1 MPRKK
6 PEKEHDSAFATLTPS
21 TPAEMY
27 NSLTPWLQ
35 KKGCILRFDYSAKL
49 QSYHSLYTW
58 GDPTPIKGIKFPNG
72 FSVAMPADEDYLQGI
87 QKTLLGIASGQDGDG
102 LTAEEAEFS
111 LPLVIYRQGRA
122 SDIVDHVLG
131 LQTLKARYHKKVG
144 GGLYEQGI
152 AFKPETTLG
161 KNTGSS
167 PIFAYIPEK
176 SWFKEEIQDLKFE
189 DIVKIFPKYEANMI
203 KLILGRAVVGRSG
216 TVHPG
221 TGEVI
226 NHGFRKAGV
235 VIGEPGVGKT
245 ITLNGV
251 LDAMKYLGY
260 EVTAMGDFGSRFN
273 QGEIITSHLA
283 YNDDLTT
290 EGLKSMLTAHSFK
303 SVVTGGTERVENKGT
318 DAVEVVA
325 NTVIL
330 ANCNEWKPELTYDLD
345 SGAISRLAPIATY
358 RLYELEE
365 MSEEAGHD
373 LHPAAHI
380 RFLCQKYDVDAR
392 TLYIKLLRDCADFFM
407 DHCQGEQGEDVHFY
421 SEALLPYMRIQ
432 MHKAALESFLRFML
446 LAYAIRNRQG
456 KGTWLPELTLN
467 SFEDAYEATRF
478 LMIDK
483 RADGLRTLMK
493 QDWEYNNRPQRHP
506 YWAQRKVLITSV
518 DKAWAALQE
527 SKSSKDVAL
536 SVEMVLDVLRLRDGF
551 NMGKKM
557 PYVVRT
563 WESVKGECKK
573 IYALAD
579 RLINQIEEEDRM
591 AVCNPRTVCDSQ
603 WLYDPDYDPK
613 NVGGGITANCDNQ

>member
-6 PEKEHDSAFATLTPS
+6 SEKEHDSAFATLTPS

-27 NSLTPWLQ
+27 NNLTPWLQ

-49 QSYHSLYTW
+49 QSFHSLYTW

-72 FSVAMPADEDYLQGI
+72 FSTAMPADEDYLQGI

-102 LTAEEAEFS
+102 LTAEEAEFA

-131 LQTLKARYHKKVG
+131 LQTLKARYHKKIG

-152 AFKPETTLG
+152 AFKPGSTLG
-161 KNTGSS
+161 SPASSS
-167 PIFAYIPEK
+167 PIFAYLPEK
-176 SWFKEEIQDLKFE
+176 KWFEKEIQDLKFE
-189 DIVKIFPKYEANMI
+189 DIVKIFPEYEAKMM

-221 TGEVI
+221 SAEVI
-226 NHGFRKAGV
+226 HHGFRKAGV

-373 LHPAAHI
+373 VHPASHI
-380 RFLCQKYDVDAR
+380 RWLCKKYNVEPR
-392 TLYIKLLRDCADFFM
+392 TLYILLLRDCADFFM
-407 DHCQGEQGEDVHFY
+407 EHCKGEQGEDIHFY
-421 SEALLPYMRIQ
+421 SEALLPYMRVQ

-446 LAYAIRNRQG
+446 LAYAIRKRAA

-483 RADGLRTLMK
+483 RADNLRSLMK
-493 QDWEYNNRPQRHP
+493 QDWEYNNRPSRHP

-527 SKSSKDVAL
+527 SKASKDVAL

-579 RLINQIEEEDRM
+579 TLISQIPAEEAE
-591 AVCNPRTVCDSQ
+591 AVCNSMTVCDSQ

-613 NVGGGITANCDNQ
+613 KVGPVTK

>member
-6 PEKEHDSAFATLTPS
+6 NEKEHDSAFATLTPS

-27 NSLTPWLQ
+27 NNLTPWLQ

-58 GDPTPIKGIKFPNG
+58 GDPSKIKGISFPNG

-87 QKTLLGIASGQDGDG
+87 QKAILGIASGQDGDG
-102 LTAEEAEFS
+102 LTAEEAEFA

-152 AFKPETTLG
+152 AFKPGTTLG
-161 KNTGSS
+161 IDTCSS
-167 PIFAYIPEK
+167 PIFAYVPEK
-176 SWFKEEIQDLKFE
+176 SWFKDEIQELGFE
-189 DIVKIFPKYEANMI
+189 DIVKIFPHYEAQMI

-216 TVHPG
+216 SVHPG
-221 TGEVI
+221 TKEVI
-226 NHGFRKAGV
+226 HHGFRKAGV

-365 MSEEAGHD
+365 MSDEVGHD

-380 RFLCQKYDVDAR
+380 RWLCEKYNVEPR
-392 TLYIKLLRDCADFFM
+392 TLYIRLLRDCADFFLEK
-407 DHCQGEQGEDVHFY
+407 CKGEEGEDVHFY
-421 SEALLPYMRIQ
+421 SEALLPYMRVQ

-446 LAYAIRNRQG
+446 LAFAIRKRKA
-456 KGTWLPELTLN
+456 KGEWLPELTLN
-467 SFEDAYEATRF
+467 SFEDTYEATRF

-483 RADGLRTLMK
+483 RADRLRTLMK
-493 QDWEYNNRPQRHP
+493 QDWEYNNRPARHP
-506 YWAQRKVLITSV
+506 YWAQRKLLITSV

-563 WESVKGECKK
+563 WESVKGEVKK

-579 RLINQIEEEDRM
+579 NLVNQLTDEEK
-591 AVCNPRTVCDSQ
+591 AGVFNTSSHCDSN

-613 NVGGGITANCDNQ
+613 TVGPVTK

>member
-6 PEKEHDSAFATLTPS
+6 NDKEHDSAFATLTPS

-27 NSLTPWLQ
+27 NNLTPWLQ
-35 KKGCILRFDYSAKL
+35 KKGCILRFDYGAKL

-58 GDPTPIKGIKFPNG
+58 GDPTPIKGIEFPNG

-87 QKTLLGIASGQDGDG
+87 QKTILGIASGQDGDG
-102 LTAEEAEFS
+102 LTAEEAEFA

-131 LQTLKARYHKKVG
+131 LQTLKARYHKKIG

-152 AFKPETTLG
+152 AFKPATTLG
-161 KNTGSS
+161 KDTCSS

-176 SWFKEEIQDLKFE
+176 EWFKPEIQDLTFE
-189 DIVKIFPKYEANMI
+189 DIVKIFPHYEAQMI

-226 NHGFRKAGV
+226 HHGFRKAGV

-365 MSEEAGHD
+365 ISDEAGHD
-373 LHPAAHI
+373 LHPASHI
-380 RFLCQKYDVDAR
+380 RWLCEKYDVEPR
-392 TLYIKLLRDCADFFM
+392 TLYIKLLRDCADFFL
-407 DHCQGEQGEDVHFY
+407 DHCKGDHGEDVHFY

-446 LAYAIRNRQG
+446 LAFAIRKRKA
-456 KGTWLPELTLN
+456 KGEWLPELTLN

-483 RADGLRTLMK
+483 RADRLRTLMK
-493 QDWEYNNRPQRHP
+493 QDWEYNNRPSRHP

-563 WESVKGECKK
+563 WESVKGEVKK

-579 RLINQIEEEDRM
+579 NLINQLTEDEQRDIFN
-591 AVCNPRTVCDSQ
+591 CGSHCDSN

-613 NVGGGITANCDNQ
+613 TVGPVTN

>member
-6 PEKEHDSAFATLTPS
+6 NEKEHDSAFATLTPS

-27 NSLTPWLQ
+27 NNLTPWLQ

-58 GDPTPIKGIKFPNG
+58 GDPTPIKGIDFPNG
-72 FSVAMPADEDYLQGI
+72 FSTAMPADEDYLQGI

-102 LTAEEAEFS
+102 LTAEEAEFA

-152 AFKPETTLG
+152 AFKPSTTLG
-161 KNTGSS
+161 TTTGSS

-176 SWFKEEIQDLKFE
+176 EWFKPEVQDLKFE
-189 DIVKIFPKYEANMI
+189 DIVKIFPHYESQMI

-216 TVHPG
+216 TVHPS
-221 TGEVI
+221 TNEVI
-226 NHGFRKAGV
+226 HHGFRKAGV

-373 LHPAAHI
+373 LHPASHI
-380 RFLCQKYDVDAR
+380 RFLCEKYGVEPR
-392 TLYIKLLRDCADFFM
+392 TLYIRLLRDCADFFLEKCKG
-407 DHCQGEQGEDVHFY
+407 DQGEDVHFY

-446 LAYAIRNRQG
+446 LAYAIRKRKA
-456 KGTWLPELTLN
+456 KGEWLPELTLN

-483 RADGLRTLMK
+483 RADKLRTLMK
-493 QDWEYNNRPQRHP
+493 QDWEYNNRPSRHP

-563 WESVKGECKK
+563 WESVKGEVKK

-579 RLINQIEEEDRM
+579 NLLCQIDEEARESI
-591 AVCNPRTVCDSQ
+591 CNPRLYCDSN

-613 NVGGGITANCDNQ
+613 AVGPVTN

>member
-6 PEKEHDSAFATLTPS
+6 NEKEHDSAFATLTPS

-58 GDPTPIKGIKFPNG
+58 GDPTPIKGISFPNG

-102 LTAEEAEFS
+102 LTAEEAEFA

-144 GGLYEQGI
+144 GGLYDQGI
-152 AFKPETTLG
+152 AFSPATTLG
-161 KNTGSS
+161 KGSGTS

-176 SWFKEEIQDLKFE
+176 EWFKPEIADLKFE
-189 DIVKIFPKYEANMI
+189 DIVKIFPHYEAQMM

-216 TVHPG
+216 TVHPN
-221 TGEVI
+221 TNEVI
-226 NHGFRKAGV
+226 HHGFRKAGV

-380 RFLCQKYDVDAR
+380 RWLCEKYGVEPR
-392 TLYIKLLRDCADFFM
+392 TLYIRLLRDCADFFM
-407 DHCQGEQGEDVHFY
+407 DHCKGEQGEDVHFY

-446 LAYAIRNRQG
+446 LAFAIRKRKAQG
-456 KGTWLPELTLN
+456 EWLPELTLN

-483 RADGLRTLMK
+483 RADKLRTLMK
-493 QDWEYNNRPQRHP
+493 QDWEYNNRPSRHP

-527 SKSSKDVAL
+527 SNSSKDVAL

-563 WESVKGECKK
+563 WESVKGEVKK

-579 RLINQIEEEDRM
+579 NLVNQLTEKEKESIF
-591 AVCNPRTVCDSQ
+591 NPGLYCDSN

-613 NVGGGITANCDNQ
+613 TVGPVTN

>member
-27 NSLTPWLQ
+27 NNLTPWLQ

-49 QSYHSLYTW
+49 QSFHSLYTW
-58 GDPTPIKGIKFPNG
+58 GDPTPIKGIKFPTG
-72 FSVAMPADEDYLQGI
+72 FSTAMPADEDYLQGI

-102 LTAEEAEFS
+102 LTAEEAEFA

-131 LQTLKARYHKKVG
+131 LQTLKARYHKKIG

-152 AFKPETTLG
+152 AFKPGSTLESPAS
-161 KNTGSS
+161 SS
-167 PIFAYIPEK
+167 PIFAYLPEK
-176 SWFKEEIQDLKFE
+176 KWFEKEIQDLKFE
-189 DIVKIFPKYEANMI
+189 DIVKIFPEYEAKMM

-221 TGEVI
+221 SAEVI
-226 NHGFRKAGV
+226 HHGFRKAGV

-373 LHPAAHI
+373 VHPASHI
-380 RFLCQKYDVDAR
+380 RWLCKKYNVEPR
-392 TLYIKLLRDCADFFM
+392 TLYILLLRDCADFFM
-407 DHCQGEQGEDVHFY
+407 EHCKGEQGEDIHFY
-421 SEALLPYMRIQ
+421 SEALLPYMRVQ

-446 LAYAIRNRQG
+446 LAYAIRKRAA

-483 RADGLRTLMK
+483 RADNLRSLMK
-493 QDWEYNNRPQRHP
+493 QDWEYNNRPSRHP

-527 SKSSKDVAL
+527 SKASKDVAL

-579 RLINQIEEEDRM
+579 TLISQIPAEEAE
-591 AVCNPRTVCDSQ
+591 AICNSMTVCDSQ

-613 NVGGGITANCDNQ
+613 KVGPVTK

>member
-27 NSLTPWLQ
+27 NNLTPWLQ

-49 QSYHSLYTW
+49 QSFHSLYTW

-72 FSVAMPADEDYLQGI
+72 FSTAMPADEDYLQGI

-102 LTAEEAEFS
+102 LTAEEAEFA

-131 LQTLKARYHKKVG
+131 LQTLKARYHKKIG

-152 AFKPETTLG
+152 AFKPGSTLG
-161 KNTGSS
+161 SPASSS
-167 PIFAYIPEK
+167 PIFAYLPEK
-176 SWFKEEIQDLKFE
+176 KWFEKEIQDLKFE
-189 DIVKIFPKYEANMI
+189 DIVKIFPEYEAKMM

-221 TGEVI
+221 SAEVI
-226 NHGFRKAGV
+226 HHGFRKAGV

-373 LHPAAHI
+373 VHPASHI
-380 RFLCQKYDVDAR
+380 RWLCKKYNVEPR
-392 TLYIKLLRDCADFFM
+392 TLYILLLRDCADFFM
-407 DHCQGEQGEDVHFY
+407 EHCKGEQGEDIHFY
-421 SEALLPYMRIQ
+421 SEALLPYMRVQ

-446 LAYAIRNRQG
+446 LAYAIRKRAA

-483 RADGLRTLMK
+483 RADNLRSLMK
-493 QDWEYNNRPQRHP
+493 QDWEYNNRPSRHP

-527 SKSSKDVAL
+527 SKASKDVAL

-579 RLINQIEEEDRM
+579 TLISQIPAEEAE
-591 AVCNPRTVCDSQ
+591 AVCNSMTVCDSQ

-613 NVGGGITANCDNQ
+613 KVGPVTK

>member
-1 MPRKK
+1 
-6 PEKEHDSAFATLTPS
+6 
-21 TPAEMY
+21 
-27 NSLTPWLQ
+27 
-35 KKGCILRFDYSAKL
+35 
-49 QSYHSLYTW
+49 
-58 GDPTPIKGIKFPNG
+58 
-72 FSVAMPADEDYLQGI
+72 
-87 QKTLLGIASGQDGDG
+87 
-102 LTAEEAEFS
+102 
-111 LPLVIYRQGRA
+111 
-122 SDIVDHVLG
+122 
-131 LQTLKARYHKKVG
+131 
-144 GGLYEQGI
+144 
-152 AFKPETTLG
+152 
-161 KNTGSS
+161 
-167 PIFAYIPEK
+167 
-176 SWFKEEIQDLKFE
+176 
-189 DIVKIFPKYEANMI
+189 
-203 KLILGRAVVGRSG
+203 
-216 TVHPG
+216 
-221 TGEVI
+221 
-226 NHGFRKAGV
+226 
-235 VIGEPGVGKT
+235 
-245 ITLNGV
+245 
-251 LDAMKYLGY
+251 
-260 EVTAMGDFGSRFN
+260 MGDFGSRFN

-380 RFLCQKYDVDAR
+380 RFLCQKYNVDAR

-493 QDWEYNNRPQRHP
+493 QDWEYNNRPSRHP

-573 IYALAD
+573 IYALSN
-579 RLINQIEEEDRM
+579 RLIEQIEEEDRI
-591 AVCNPRTVCDSQ
+591 AVCNSRTVCDSQ

-613 NVGGGITANCDNQ
+613 NVGRGITANCDNQ

>member
-6 PEKEHDSAFATLTPS
+6 PEKEHGSAFATLTPS

-27 NSLTPWLQ
+27 NNLTPWLQ

-49 QSYHSLYTW
+49 QSFHSLYTW

-72 FSVAMPADEDYLQGI
+72 FSTAMPADEDYLQGI

-102 LTAEEAEFS
+102 LTAEEAEFA

-131 LQTLKARYHKKVG
+131 LQTLKARYHKKIG

-152 AFKPETTLG
+152 AFKPGSTLESPAS
-161 KNTGSS
+161 SS
-167 PIFAYIPEK
+167 PIFAYLPEK
-176 SWFKEEIQDLKFE
+176 KWFEKEIQDLKFE
-189 DIVKIFPKYEANMI
+189 DIVKIFPEYEAKMM

-221 TGEVI
+221 SAEVI
-226 NHGFRKAGV
+226 HHGFRKAGV

-373 LHPAAHI
+373 VHPASHI
-380 RFLCQKYDVDAR
+380 RWLCKKYNVEPR
-392 TLYIKLLRDCADFFM
+392 TLYILLLRDCADFFM
-407 DHCQGEQGEDVHFY
+407 EHCKGEQGEDIHFY
-421 SEALLPYMRIQ
+421 SEALLPYMRVQ

-446 LAYAIRNRQG
+446 LAYAIRKRAA

-483 RADGLRTLMK
+483 RADNLRSLMK
-493 QDWEYNNRPQRHP
+493 QDWEYNNRPSRHP

-527 SKSSKDVAL
+527 SKASKDVAL

-579 RLINQIEEEDRM
+579 TLISQIPAEEAE
-591 AVCNPRTVCDSQ
+591 AICNSMTVCDSQ

-613 NVGGGITANCDNQ
+613 KVGPVTK

>member
-1 MPRKK
+1 M
-6 PEKEHDSAFATLTPS
+6 
-21 TPAEMY
+21 
-27 NSLTPWLQ
+27 
-35 KKGCILRFDYSAKL
+35 RFDYGAKL

-58 GDPTPIKGIKFPNG
+58 GEPTPIKGIEFPSG

-102 LTAEEAEFS
+102 LTAEEAEFA

-131 LQTLKARYHKKVG
+131 LQTLKARYHKKMG

-152 AFKPETTLG
+152 AFKPDTTLG
-161 KNTGSS
+161 KNTTTS
-167 PIFAYIPEK
+167 PIFSYLPEK
-176 SWFKEEIQDLKFE
+176 SWFKKEIQNLCFE
-189 DIVKIFPKYEANMI
+189 DIVKIFPEFEAKMI

-221 TGEVI
+221 TSEVI

-245 ITLNGV
+245 ITLNGI

-345 SGAISRLAPIATY
+345 SGAISRLAPIATH
-358 RLYELEE
+358 RLYEIEE
-365 MSEEAGHD
+365 MSEEEGHD
-373 LHPAAHI
+373 LHPASHI
-380 RFLCQKYDVDAR
+380 RFLCKKFDVDAR
-392 TLYIKLLRDCADFFM
+392 TLYIRLLRDCADFFI
-407 DHCQGEQGEDVHFY
+407 DKCKGEQGEDVHFY
-421 SEALLPYMRIQ
+421 SEALLPYMKIQ

-446 LAYAIRNRQG
+446 IAYAIRKRKA
-456 KGTWLPELTLN
+456 KGSWLPELTLN

-483 RADGLRTLMK
+483 RADNLRTLMK
-493 QDWEYNNRPQRHP
+493 QDWEYNNRPSRHP
-506 YWAQRKVLITSV
+506 YWAQRKLLITSV
-518 DKAWAALQE
+518 DKAWSALQE

-563 WESVKGECKK
+563 WESVKGEAKK
-573 IYALAD
+573 IYALA
-579 RLINQIEEEDRM
+579 NQLLEQVSEEERLEI
-591 AVCNPRTVCDSQ
+591 CNHTTHCDSN
-603 WLYDPDYDPK
+603 WLYDPEYDPK
-613 NVGGGITANCDNQ
+613 KVGKKQNF

>member
-58 GDPTPIKGIKFPNG
+58 GDPTPIKGIEFPNG
-72 FSVAMPADEDYLQGI
+72 FSVAMPADENYLQGI

-102 LTAEEAEFS
+102 LTAEEAEFA

-152 AFKPETTLG
+152 AFKPKTTLG

-380 RFLCQKYDVDAR
+380 RFLCEKYEVDQR
-392 TLYIKLLRDCADFFM
+392 TLYIKLLRDCADFFL
-407 DHCQGEQGEDVHFY
+407 DHCKGEQGEDVHFY

-446 LAYAIRNRQG
+446 LAYAIRNRKA

-483 RADGLRTLMK
+483 RADNLRTLMK
-493 QDWEYNNRPQRHP
+493 QDWEYNNRPSRHP
-506 YWAQRKVLITSV
+506 YWAQRKLLITSV
-518 DKAWAALQE
+518 DKA
-527 SKSSKDVAL
+527 
-536 SVEMVLDVLRLRDGF
+536 
-551 NMGKKM
+551 
-557 PYVVRT
+557 
-563 WESVKGECKK
+563 
-573 IYALAD
+573 
-579 RLINQIEEEDRM
+579 
-591 AVCNPRTVCDSQ
+591 
-603 WLYDPDYDPK
+603 
-613 NVGGGITANCDNQ
+613 

>member
-27 NSLTPWLQ
+27 NNLTPWLQ

-49 QSYHSLYTW
+49 QSFHSLYTW

-72 FSVAMPADEDYLQGI
+72 FSTAMPADEDYLQGI

-102 LTAEEAEFS
+102 LTAEEAEFA

-131 LQTLKARYHKKVG
+131 LQTLKARYHKKIG

-152 AFKPETTLG
+152 AFKPGSTLESPAS
-161 KNTGSS
+161 SS
-167 PIFAYIPEK
+167 PIFAYLPEK
-176 SWFKEEIQDLKFE
+176 KWFEKEIQDLKFE
-189 DIVKIFPKYEANMI
+189 DIVKIFPEYEAKMM

-221 TGEVI
+221 SAEVI
-226 NHGFRKAGV
+226 HHGFRKAGV

-373 LHPAAHI
+373 VHPASHI
-380 RFLCQKYDVDAR
+380 RWLCKKYNVEPR
-392 TLYIKLLRDCADFFM
+392 TLYILLLRDCADFFM
-407 DHCQGEQGEDVHFY
+407 EHCKGEQGEDIHFY
-421 SEALLPYMRIQ
+421 SEALLPYMRVQ

-446 LAYAIRNRQG
+446 LAYAIRKRAA

-483 RADGLRTLMK
+483 RADNLRSLMK
-493 QDWEYNNRPQRHP
+493 QDWEYNNRPSRHP

-527 SKSSKDVAL
+527 SKASKDVAL

-579 RLINQIEEEDRM
+579 TLISQIPAEEAE
-591 AVCNPRTVCDSQ
+591 AICNSMTVCDSQ

-613 NVGGGITANCDNQ
+613 KVGPVTK